1 MVFIYVLQ
9 LKDGKWYIGKTES
22 SKFRIDT
29 HFDSKGSGFTKKYPP
44 EEIYQIIPECDKYD
58 EDKYVKK
65 YMDKYGIDNVRGGSY
80 SSLELTEDEIKL
92 IQKELWGANDLCF
105 LCGGEHFVKDC
116 PNHPLVEELE
126 IDEIEPIEIDNEL
139 NETDKEVERSKIIKH
154 YENELFELTEGYWK
168 LDYTPLRNRPCS
180 RTQPLISFEDYC
192 KEITQRFNPPEKVYK
207 KSNVIPLSNDK
218 YYKIEETDDFIIN
231 KNKDEIELIQYN
243 SKCSGPK
250 YKPIVKYFINEK
262 EYIQYYYR
270 FSRKYYNNYE
280 FPEEISYSQYNKHPS
295 YDIMFPAP
303 TNKPHQGDTYYK
315 DMYDKKEKELK
326 QKLFI
331 LKNLV
336 FDNKVYINDEY
347 NLRRNSYQKKIESSV
362 EMIFRKIDNN
372 KQLCGT
378 RQIQKSI
385 MLSGEAPMEGWG
397 IGDSTQCFIHSNHLI
412 SIFECISTTIRTN
425 LNSNGAL
432 RRDIIRF
439 GEENTLSKLH
449 SVVFTEMYVYYI
461 FTNLGNESY
470 TITFEENNI
479 IKDFFKYN
487 LHLIINSIQNYGYH
501 VSYPR
506 FIPKGGQSAGLYLAN
521 YHQTSSFAIILED

>member
-139 NETDKEVERSKIIKH
+139 NEIDKEVERSKIIKH
-154 YENELFELTEGYWK
+154 YENELFELTVGCWVLLADNKYEIALPRK
-168 LDYTPLRNRPCS
+168 
-180 RTQPLISFEDYC
+180 IFEDYNYDFNNC
-192 KEITQRFNPPEKVYK
+192 KYLEKYNITDLTFKMDRMEVGSYPCIYTGMVSGTELKIDMKSKDSIVYIYKFNRG
-207 KSNVIPLSNDK
+207 K
-218 YYKIEETDDFIIN
+218 YSLYTYN
-231 KNKDEIELIQYN
+231 KTLGY
-243 SKCSGPK
+243 
-250 YKPIVKYFINEK
+250 
-262 EYIQYYYR
+262 
-270 FSRKYYNNYE
+270 NYE
-280 FPEEISYSQYNKHPS
+280 YEC
-295 YDIMFPAP
+295 
-303 TNKPHQGDTYYK
+303 
-315 DMYDKKEKELK
+315 EKNLLE

-347 NLRRNSYQKKIESSV
+347 NLKRNSYQKKIESSV

-385 MLSGEAPMEGWG
+385 MIFQPYDQAFGNGNGKQFEVTAKPSYYLS
-397 IGDSTQCFIHSNHLI
+397 
-412 SIFECISTTIRTN
+412 SIFQCISTTIRKN
-425 LNSNGAL
+425 FDIDGSSL
-432 RRDIIRF
+432 RLREVIRF

-461 FTNLGNESY
+461 FTNLGNKTY

-487 LHLIINSIQNYGYH
+487 LHLIINSIQHYGYH
-501 VSYPR
+501 VSYYPY
-506 FIPKGGQSAGLYLAN
+506 IPTPTRISNQHIVPSLAN

>member
-139 NETDKEVERSKIIKH
+139 NEVDKEIERSKIIKH

-168 LDYTPLRNRPCS
+168 LDYTPLRKLHP
-180 RTQPLISFEDYC
+180 ISFEDYC

-243 SKCSGPK
+243 YPAECSGPK

-303 TNKPHQGDTYYK
+303 TNKPNQGDTYYK
-315 DMYDKKEKELK
+315 DIYDKKEKELK

-336 FDNKVYINDEY
+336 FDNKVYINDDY
-347 NLRRNSYQKKIESSV
+347 TLKRNSYQKKIENSV

-378 RQIQKSI
+378 RQIQ
-385 MLSGEAPMEGWG
+385 E
-397 IGDSTQCFIHSNHLI
+397 THSNRLR
-412 SIFECISTTIRTN
+412 SIFECISTIHNDDSDAHR
-425 LNSNGAL
+425 
-432 RRDIIRF
+432 IRF

-461 FTNLGNESY
+461 FTNLGNETY

-487 LHLIINSIQNYGYH
+487 LHLIINSIQHYGYH

-506 FIPKGGQSAGLYLAN
+506 FIPNDVHSGRLYLAN